1 LLETGG
7 VAVDMTRFLDR
18 INERLIYLTTQ
29 ALDVR
34 SEVTDARISNERSKT
49 V

>member
-1 LLETGG
+1 
-7 VAVDMTRFLDR
+7 MTRFLDR